1 MTPSQAVLAL
11 SEVGIFTS
19 VLFLAV
25 VLIAGWFPRPKPAD
39 APEVKSVPPVSILE
53 SLADRTERRAKT
65 ISFEVG
71 PNSSAQHL
79 QHIAEGYREASK

>member
-11 SEVGIFTS
+11 CEVGIFVS

-25 VLIAGWFPRPKPAD
+25 VLIAGWFPRPKLKV
-39 APEVKSVPPVSILE
+39 APTVKSVPPVSILE

-79 QHIAEGYREASK
+79 QHIAEGYREGTK